1 MAQIPPTGFMIMAG
15 MKNRVFFVQCTN
27 QECLM
32 RFPLDL
38 SQFKGSYCPRC
49 GAPLDQE
56 RAALMQFE
64 LPTNSPAPQHQLVG
78 VLDNIRSIHNVGSI
92 FRTADG
98 AGLEELHL
106 CGITPTPEDHP
117 NLAKTALGAQLSTP
131 WQYHPNA
138 PALIKQLKTEGT
150 LILALEVT
158 SASQG
163 LFEFGFSATP
173 GLPVA
178 LVVGNEP
185 AGIDPQVLELADA
198 TLSLPML
205 GDKGSLNVS
214 VAFGIAAYW
223 LQFARNSP

>member
-1 MAQIPPTGFMIMAG
+1 
-15 MKNRVFFVQCTN
+15 MKNRLFFVQCTN
-27 QECLM
+27 RECLL

-49 GAPLDQE
+49 GAPLDQDC
-56 RAALMQFE
+56 AALVQSK
-64 LPTNSPAPQHQLVG
+64 LPADLLAARHRLVG

-117 NLAKTALGAQLSTP
+117 NLAKTALGSQLGTP
-131 WQYHPNA
+131 WQYHPNT
-138 PALIKQLKTEGT
+138 PALVKQLQTEGT

-158 SASQG
+158 ATSQV
-163 LFEFGFSATP
+163 LFESSFPATP
-173 GLPVA
+173 GLSVA

-185 AGIDPQVLELADA
+185 AGIDPQVLKLADA